1 MRPRGG
7 IIGANIT
14 PTQTAA
20 SGIWTLR
27 EVEAYQRAGAWA
39 ALPGAPTS
47 VSGTAGNAQVSLTW
61 SAPAAT
67 GGYSITDY
75 AVQYSSN
82 SGSSWTTFSRSASSS
97 TSATVTGLTNG
108 TGYVFRVAAVTVL
121 GTGPFSSASA
131 SITPYNTS
139 PTSFAGLQLWLDAS
153 DSNSL
158 YGSVSGGSVVSANG
172 AVQRWQDKSGNGRH
186 ATQSGASSSPVR
198 KTSIQNGLD
207 VVRFDGSNDVLNL
220 TKDFRWTTTGTHI
233 AVLAN
238 PTLANKIWYGFWD
251 GGDNPEIVLYPETYA
266 GEYYSGNGYL
276 LGTASAGHYNAIS
289 PCSVRTVTVNNRSY
303 KSYSDGTLKQSLTL
317 GSAIST
323 NLPSDTHCI
332 GGYPPRGSY
341 CAIDICEL
349 AIYNVVL
356 SDSDLSSLVSA
367 LKSKWGIT

>member
-1 MRPRGG
+1 MPLSRIQSYSNSLSDDTR
-7 IIGANIT
+7 
-14 PTQTAA
+14 
-20 SGIWTLR
+20 
-27 EVEAYQRAGAWA
+27 WA
-39 ALPGAPTS
+39 LFIPPAPTS
-47 VSGTAGNAQVSLTW
+47 IVGTAGNTTVSLTW
-61 SAPAAT
+61 TPPVVLT
-67 GGYSITDY
+67 QTPITNY
-75 AVQYSSN
+75 IVQYSAN

-131 SITPYNTS
+131 SITPYNTI

-158 YGSVSGGSVVSANG
+158 YDSVSGGSVVSANG

-186 ATQSGASSSPVR
+186 ATQSFAPYSPVR
-198 KTSIQNGLD
+198 KTGIQNGRD

-238 PTLANKIWYGFWD
+238 PTLANRIWYAFWD
-251 GGDNPEIVLYPETYA
+251 GNDSPEILLYPETHS
-266 GEYYSGNGYL
+266 GEYYNVAGHL
-276 LGTASAGHYNAIS
+276 LNNAAGHYNAIS